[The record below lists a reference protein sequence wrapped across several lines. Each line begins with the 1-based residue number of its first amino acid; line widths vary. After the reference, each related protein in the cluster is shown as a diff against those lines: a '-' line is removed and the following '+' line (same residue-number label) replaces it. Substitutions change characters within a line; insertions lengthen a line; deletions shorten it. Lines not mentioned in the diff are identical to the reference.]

1 MASLC
6 RRSARAWCRTGL
18 FRRLP
23 SPLCTQ
29 LFYANEAPS
38 PGCSFA
44 RRESPDVPFPSWYLS
59 SRAFCAPLPSQ
70 DGFQAPPS
78 DSPTKDPHTKEPE
91 ASSTPDHHSK
101 VKEEEVHDEK
111 TQVLRAA
118 LQHVPKLG
126 WSESA
131 MVAGA
136 RDVGLSPAIVGVFP
150 RKEAVLVE
158 FFMDDCLQVL
168 LDYIES
174 HEDELAKMLLQER
187 LTELV
192 QFRLQMQAPLISRWA
207 QALSIQANPANL
219 PTSFK
224 QRAVLVDDI
233 WHAVGDHSSDVD
245 WYAKRGLLAALYTA
259 TELYMLTDHSNGFR
273 DTWAFLQRRVKD
285 ALDCRKTA
293 QEASQIAQA
302 IGAGLGNSLQGL
314 FRR

>member
-6 RRSARAWCRTGL
+6 TRSARSWCRRAFL
-18 FRRLP
+18 RRL
-23 SPLCTQ
+23 SPPFSDHQ
-29 LFYANEAPS
+29 APS
-38 PGCSFA
+38 PSCFVAGH
-44 RRESPDVPFPSWYLS
+44 ESPDAQFPSWYTTV
-59 SRAFCAPLPSQ
+59 RAFCAPHTGK
-70 DGFQAPPS
+70 DGFQTPPS
-78 DSPTKDPHTKEPE
+78 DPHTKEPE
-91 ASSTPDHHSK
+91 VKPSPDNHFK
-101 VKEEEVHDEK
+101 EKEEVPDEK

-118 LQHVPKLG
+118 LLHVPKLG

-131 MVAGA
+131 LVAGA

-150 RKEAVLVE
+150 RKEAALVE
-158 FFMDDCLQVL
+158 FFMDESLHNL

-174 HEDELAKMLLQER
+174 HEDELASMLLQER
-187 LTELV
+187 LAKLV
-192 QFRLQMQAPLISRWA
+192 QCRLEMQAPLISRWA
-207 QALSIQANPANL
+207 QALSIQANPANV
-219 PTSFK
+219 PASFK

-245 WYAKRGLLAALYTA
+245 WYAKRTILGGLYTA
-259 TELYMLTDHSNGFR
+259 TELYMLTDHSPGFR
-273 DTWAFLQRRVKD
+273 DTWSFLQRRVKD